1 MTELIAAACALWLA
15 SLVWALCLPRWQ
27 SGARYGLSAGGV
39 VLIAA
44 ALARLPGTGDA
55 MLWPLRLGGD
65 AVRFRIPAAGLWLLG
80 FGLAPAVLACA
91 LGPPGKRGTRGWT
104 AGAALSLLGA
114 LGVFGLQNTVAFLIA
129 WELMSLGGAVMIL
142 SESPSRNGA
151 REPLFMLALLE
162 AGTVALMIALLILS
176 QAAGTDFAHFAA
188 AAASLAPGWRF
199 VAGLA
204 LLIGF
209 GAKLGLLPFYEWFP
223 GAYGN
228 ASGASGALLSGV
240 IFNAAFYAL
249 GHALI
254 RWLGGAHDVYALALA
269 VIVLASGG
277 FTAVLAALY
286 AFQEDDWRRLLSLSS
301 AENAGIAVL
310 LLGASLLF
318 HQFAHNALAGLAWTV
333 ALLHLA
339 GHSLAK
345 GGLFVTADGLF
356 QAGGSYQIRPNGW
369 LRAGAWPLGL
379 GALFCAMS
387 LCAMPPQIGFVTEWY
402 GFEILF
408 QGFHLNDLTGRLAL
422 AIAGA
427 GLALTAAIAL
437 ATFVKLFGL
446 GLGGARTQRPAR
458 AVPPGHAL
466 AAGILGLGVL
476 ATAVGM
482 IHWLG
487 ALGPDVAATFGKTA
501 PAAMH
506 TGWIL
511 VPLTAHF
518 AFISPA
524 KLVIVGPL
532 LALIPLALA
541 WLARFRH
548 VRRAPIW
555 YGGLA
560 EDPRR
565 TATTALT
572 FSNALRKYYSFVYR
586 PRLETEREHEGQPYF
601 VKRLTFTYDLAPIFG
616 RSLFAPVTRAT
627 HRLAR
632 ALRAMQSGYLHVYL
646 SFIGLLLLVVLGL
659 SFL

>member
-1 MTELIAAACALWLA
+1 MTELIAAACALWVA
-15 SLVWALCLPRWQ
+15 SLLWSVCVPRWQ
-27 SGARYGLSAGGV
+27 AGARYGLSAGGLLV
-39 VLIAA
+39 IAA
-44 ALARLPGTGDA
+44 ALARLPGAGDA
-55 MLWPLRLGGD
+55 MLWGLHLGG
-65 AVRFRIPAAGLWLLG
+65 AALRFHIPAAGLWLLG

-91 LGPPGKRGTRGWT
+91 LGPPGTRGRRGWT

-114 LGVFGLQNTVAFLIA
+114 LGVFGLQSAIAFLIA

-142 SESPSRNGA
+142 SENEGHNGG
-151 REPLFMLALLE
+151 RETLFMLALLE
-162 AGTVALMIALLILS
+162 AGAVALIVALLILS
-176 QAAGTDFAHFAA
+176 QAAGTDFAHFAG
-188 AAASLAPGWRF
+188 AAASLSPGWRF
-199 VAGLA
+199 VVGLA
-204 LLIGF
+204 LLAGF
-209 GAKLGLLPFYEWFP
+209 GAKLGLMPFYEWFP
-223 GAYGN
+223 GAYG
-228 ASGASGALLSGV
+228 AGSGASGALLSGV

-254 RWLGGAHDVYALALA
+254 QWLGVAHDVYALALA
-269 VIVLASGG
+269 VIVLAGG
-277 FTAVLAALY
+277 VVTAVLAALY

-301 AENAGIAVL
+301 AENGGIAIL
-310 LLGASLLF
+310 LLGAALMF
-318 HQFAHNALAGLAWTV
+318 HQFGHNELAGLAWTV
-333 ALLHLA
+333 SLLHLA
-339 GHSLAK
+339 GHALAK
-345 GGLFVTADGLF
+345 GGLFITADGVF
-356 QAGGSYQIRPNGW
+356 KAGGSYQIRPNGW
-369 LRAGAWPLGL
+369 LRAGPWPLGL

-387 LCAMPPQIGFVTEWY
+387 LCAIPPQIGFVTEWY

-446 GLGGARTQRPAR
+446 GLGGARTQPSAP
-458 AVPPGHAL
+458 AVPLGHAL
-466 AAGILGLGVL
+466 AAGALGLGVL

-487 ALGPDVAATFGKTA
+487 ALAPEVAAIFGT
-501 PAAMH
+501 PVPDAMH
-506 TGWIL
+506 AGWIL

-532 LALIPLALA
+532 LALIPLTLA
-541 WLARFRH
+541 WLARFTR

-560 EDPRR
+560 EDPKR

-586 PRLETEREHEGQPYF
+586 PRLETEREHEAQPYF
-601 VKRLTFTYDLAPIFG
+601 VKRLTFTYDLAPVFG
-616 RSLFAPVTRAT
+616 RTLFAPVTRGT
-627 HRLAR
+627 YRLAR
-632 ALRAMQSGYLHVYL
+632 ALRALQSGYLHVYL